1 MPGAEGIVFRKTT
14 RIARPLPDQATSLL
28 RLHYHDCFVQAC
40 DVSMLLDSTDGSPAE
55 KDAMPNQ
62 SPRGMDVVAQSRTSS
77 RKYARPLSPAPI
89 SSRSCH
95 EMPSFWCYITT
106 TLLLVLSRT
115 VLPTCLSVSK
125 SMNLIGRPQS
135 KGMCWLVALGRRD
148 GRTSRAGNCG
158 RLPLLYGN
166 ITVMIKV
173 FAAKGLDV
181 KDLVMLSAA
190 HTFGKEHCSSFA
202 DLLELYN
209 GSICSTDTTLDE
221 RYTDRL
227 RMRCRGPRNISTTAE
242 LDAYREVA
250 RRHGLLMSDTGLMDH
265 PFRF

>member
-1 MPGAEGIVFRKTT
+1 MPGVEGIVFRKTT
-14 RIARPLPDQATSLL
+14 RIARPLPDQAASLL

-62 SPRGMDVVAQSRTSS
+62 SPRGMDVVARVKDKLEKVCSDTVSCADLLALMSRDAVVLVLHH
-77 RKYARPLSPAPI
+77 K
-89 SSRSCH
+89 
-95 EMPSFWCYITT
+95 FTT

-135 KGMCWLVALGRRD
+135 KGLSWLVALGRRD

-158 RLPLLYGN
+158 RLPPLYGN

-173 FAAKGLDV
+173 FVAKGFDV

-190 HTFGKEHCSSFA
+190 HTARPSPTSLSS
-202 DLLELYN
+202 
-209 GSICSTDTTLDE
+209 T
-221 RYTDRL
+221 
-227 RMRCRGPRNISTTAE
+227 M
-242 LDAYREVA
+242 VA
-250 RRHGLLMSDTGLMDH
+250 SAAPTRPWTKGTPTG
-265 PFRF
+265 

>member
-1 MPGAEGIVFRKTT
+1 MPGVEGIVFRKTT
-14 RIARPLPDQATSLL
+14 RIARPLPDQAASLL

-62 SPRGMDVVAQSRTSS
+62 SPRGMDVVARV
-77 RKYARPLSPAPI
+77 KDKL
-89 SSRSCH
+89 
-95 EMPSFWCYITT
+95 E
-106 TLLLVLSRT
+106 
-115 VLPTCLSVSK
+115 K
-125 SMNLIGRPQS
+125 S
-135 KGMCWLVALGRRD
+135 KGLSWLVALGRRD

-181 KDLVMLSAA
+181 KDLVMPSAA

-202 DLLELYN
+202 DLLELYY

-221 RYTDRL
+221 RFLKYSNSDKTHCSGGNDLESSSDHKLQTHQLTFEELEEAIGDFGDQQPL
-227 RMRCRGPRNISTTAE
+227 RHHVQS
-242 LDAYREVA
+242 
-250 RRHGLLMSDTGLMDH
+250 
-265 PFRF
+265 